1 MKESFQ
7 GSRENEPAATTVTVA
22 SNSGEQGAA
31 AAVVTPSSAAG
42 EVPQE
47 TSFFAKFTGA
57 VKEFTESKKQPDHP
71 AAGDSAKK
79 DPTAAAAAATT
90 STTPVSDGHDS
101 TATAA
106 AGETASVS
114 TSTSSADK
122 PQPVD
127 RNTEKNTIIS
137 KISLAVKELLM
148 STQGFVLLCS
158 PPFLSC
164 CGLTFLSL
172 SLRTNEV
179 NEATPQ
185 FERLVDELDALLRYG
200 LKSKTQFFSLKSSPP
215 SYWLY
220 VVHFTPK
227 GTVSLL
233 EKQHENIQN
242 RERAW
247 VALAVS
253 DNACVNYL
261 GSFNVEPDMTRY
273 FA

>member
-1 MKESFQ
+1 VKESFQ

-172 SLRTNEV
+172 SLSSAEIWSEV
-179 NEATPQ
+179 QNSVLLPEKLAS
-185 FERLVDELDALLRYG
+185 LVLVICCAL
-200 LKSKTQFFSLKSSPP
+200 
-215 SYWLY
+215 
-220 VVHFTPK
+220 HPK
-227 GTVSLL
+227 
-233 EKQHENIQN
+233 
-242 RERAW
+242 RDCFPA
-247 VALAVS
+247 
-253 DNACVNYL
+253 
-261 GSFNVEPDMTRY
+261 
-273 FA
+273 